1 MRNLL
6 RRKTTVTLMLAMMI
20 FINGGSFGQDP
31 NYLMHM
37 DSADVLGGSI
47 FTTIAK
53 LDVLQ
58 PSEIQGWS
66 FSLCSIPAEL
76 TPLSATLGADSLT
89 VKNGSPPDFETT
101 NFSADAVMSGVVIC
115 FTGCSSLSETMNF
128 ELLNIDYQSEGSVGD
143 VASINY
149 CTAGTPGVSTLVVIS
164 GNSVPPM
171 TTGADF
177 TVISPNYMK
186 FGSGTGIAAQSA
198 SIPVLV
204 STIRPLDGLS
214 IAGSYD
220 ATLLSLTGVTASG
233 VAANADFLATSD
245 NLAAGEIA
253 AGLIMAFDTS
263 VDIPVG
269 DDQEVIL
276 INFAV
281 IGDLTGQVEPVV
293 SPVDFLPSAG
303 TPPIINVIVD
313 GNYQETPNLVGG
325 TITIVNF
332 NPFVRG
338 DCNSDGGL
346 VNIADGIAVLQ
357 YLFQGG
363 TTPSCLDGCDLD
375 DNGQIGVGDAVGV
388 FNYQFAGGS
397 PPAAPFPN
405 AGIDPTTGDG
415 IGCDGDADT
424 Q

>member
-6 RRKTTVTLMLAMMI
+6 RRKTTATLMLAMMI
-20 FINGGSFGQDP
+20 FINVDSFGQDP

-66 FSLCSIPAEL
+66 FSLCSAPAEL
-76 TPLSATLGADSLT
+76 TPLSATLGTDSLT

-115 FTGCSSLSETMNF
+115 FTGCSSLSETINF
-128 ELLNIDYQSEGSVGD
+128 ELLDIDYQAEGSVGD
-143 VASINY
+143 IASISY

-164 GNSVPPM
+164 GNSVPPV

-177 TVISPNYMK
+177 TIISPNYMK
-186 FGSGTGIAAQSA
+186 FGSGTGIAGQNA
-198 SIPVLV
+198 SIPVLI

-220 ATLLSLTGVTASG
+220 ATLLSLTGLSATG
-233 VAANADFLATSD
+233 VAANADFLETSS
-245 NLAAGEIA
+245 NMAAGEIA

-269 DDQEVIL
+269 DDQEVIQ
-276 INFAV
+276 IDFAV
-281 IGDLTGQVEPVV
+281 IGDLTGQVDPVV

-303 TPPIINVIVD
+303 SPPIINVIVD

-325 TITIVNF
+325 TVTIVNF

-363 TTPSCLDGCDLD
+363 AAPSCLDGCDLD

-388 FNYQFAGGS
+388 FNYQFAGGA

-415 IGCDGDADT
+415 IGCDGDADA